1 VLSGRFAMLIAIL
14 FAAMCATSAQSIPS
28 DRTNLSGQSVRS
40 DHPDESNDLDSSLL
54 TPLKPQGLDAPYHP
68 IEPRQTLRWFI
79 TSSIGPPHLAGVIF
93 VSASGTAVDR
103 PKEYGPHWGGFA
115 ARFGSGMAGSVT
127 GNAIEASAGL
137 MLREDPRYFRV
148 PGQAYKARVGN
159 VVRLTFVARGNDG
172 RLGPRTLAT
181 WRLSAVISSQTHG
194 AFTAKRIRNLH
205 CCARRKVLPDVW
217 LPMRSRSFGP
227 TSRGISFTSGIDIG
241 LFSEFREFT
250 RESRLHGSGGD
261 AFSRVWNW
269 PLYCLTVER
278 GRRGKS
284 QA

>member
-172 RLGPRTLAT
+172 RLGPAYARYMAIVGGNFLSNTWRVHSEANPESALLRASEGFAGRMAANAFEEFWPDVKRHIFHKRNRYRTL
-181 WRLSAVISSQTHG
+181 
-194 AFTAKRIRNLH
+194 
-205 CCARRKVLPDVW
+205 
-217 LPMRSRSFGP
+217 
-227 TSRGISFTSGIDIG
+227 
-241 LFSEFREFT
+241 
-250 RESRLHGSGGD
+250 
-261 AFSRVWNW
+261 
-269 PLYCLTVER
+269 
-278 GRRGKS
+278 
-284 QA
+284 

>member
-1 VLSGRFAMLIAIL
+1 MLSGRFAILIAIL
-14 FAAMCATSAQSIPS
+14 FAAMCAASAQSIPS

-79 TSSIGPPHLAGVIF
+79 TSSIEPPHLAGVIF
-93 VSASGTAVDR
+93 VSACGTAVDR
-103 PKEYGPHWGGFA
+103 PKEYGPPWGGFA

-172 RLGPRTLAT
+172 SLGPAYARYMAIVGSNFVSNT
-181 WRLSAVISSQTHG
+181 WRVHSQANPQSALLRASE
-194 AFTAKRIRNLH
+194 
-205 CCARRKVLPDVW
+205 VLPDAW
-217 LPMRSRSFGP
+217 LPTRSGSFGP
-227 TSRGISFTSGIDIG
+227 NVKKHIFHKG
-241 LFSEFREFT
+241 
-250 RESRLHGSGGD
+250 
-261 AFSRVWNW
+261 N
-269 PLYCLTVER
+269 
-278 GRRGKS
+278 
-284 QA
+284 